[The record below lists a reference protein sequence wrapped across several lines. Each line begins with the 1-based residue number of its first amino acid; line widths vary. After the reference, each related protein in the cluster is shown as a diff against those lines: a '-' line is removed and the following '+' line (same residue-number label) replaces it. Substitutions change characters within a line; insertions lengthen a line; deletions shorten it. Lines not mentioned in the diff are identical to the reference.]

1 MGIVSNLLRRKMEAA
16 MMRKM
21 LSSLRKRVK
30 RMIIKTDATFARKL
44 AVSCAVTGA
53 LRWHISHASASR
65 SHPKG
70 TGIAL
75 IV

>member
-1 MGIVSNLLRRKMEAA
+1 MGIVSNLRRRKMEAA

-53 LRWHISHASASR
+53 LRSHISHASASR

>member
-30 RMIIKTDATFARKL
+30 KMIIKTDATFARKL
-44 AVSCAVTGA
+44 AVFCAVTGA
-53 LRWHISHASASR
+53 LRSHISR
-65 SHPKG
+65 
-70 TGIAL
+70 AL
-75 IV
+75 A